1 MFIFDEKSNVNSKY
15 QSDSIQFFYKSFYG
29 TFVNTFVRN
38 KKNLTF
44 SICIYV
50 LIIEHLYEL
59 DWSRNQIPWSP
70 KDLSEGQKVLSNTNQ
85 GHIPVTFLT
94 FIFLL

>member
-15 QSDSIQFFYKSFYG
+15 QSDSIQFFHKSFYG

-50 LIIEHLYEL
+50 LIIEHFINLT
-59 DWSRNQIPWSP
+59 DQVFKSREAQGIC
-70 KDLSEGQKVLSNTNQ
+70 QKVRRFYQ
-85 GHIPVTFLT
+85 ILT
-94 FIFLL
+94 KVISR